1 MIFEFNDAQILFG
14 MFQGFKKVTPLGGA
28 KKLRLTPPP
37 VLRVRQIWRFFLS
50 KIAPKAYQRGIH
62 ESYQHMMKIFVH
74 ESQESHKKKK
84 IEPIEHKCQHNDS
97 VNASEKTE
105 SK

>member
-1 MIFEFNDAQILFG
+1 
-14 MFQGFKKVTPLGGA
+14 
-28 KKLRLTPPP
+28 
-37 VLRVRQIWRFFLS
+37 
-50 KIAPKAYQRGIH
+50 
-62 ESYQHMMKIFVH
+62 MKIFVH